1 MSAETFRFFIC
12 NMKRTNF
19 PKAGK
24 ISYDKQDEPIVLSK
38 GLMDI
43 LLVESNPANLIALYC
58 FYYYTAK
65 WQETNQPKATDSY
78 CQKGLGWG
86 YTKFVKAKKK
96 LAELK
101 LITIIQ
107 HRENGR
113 IKGWFIRIH
122 FIWKNKNT
130 EILHQVNTSSSNYSI
145 NALSTINKNALS
157 DNKENT
163 IREKNK
169 KYLPLAKHLLKTIL
183 SKKNIHYTPANIE
196 TWANDIRLL
205 CETNK
210 VSYQRIR
217 TALKWY
223 RIWQGGAYIPVIE
236 SGRSLRYKFLRLED
250 AIERNRDSEEL
261 DLTPQEIFGNYFK
274 DKKDEAYVETFYEQY
289 FQEALQLMP
298 NENGAELAE
307 NMVSLYDWIGKNRE
321 NDIEQSFTTAGI
333 IDYYI
338 QWLGGQT
345 WINDKTPSLF
355 SAANKNFKTFVLRKS
370 EESEY
375 NIITGKFVK

>member
-1 MSAETFRFFIC
+1 
-12 NMKRTNF
+12 MKRTNF
-19 PKAGK
+19 PEVGK

-38 GLMDI
+38 GLIDV
-43 LLVESNPANLIALYC
+43 LLAQSNPADLIALYC

-65 WQETNQPKATDSY
+65 WQQTNQPKATDNY

-86 YTKFVKAKKK
+86 YTKFIKAKKK
-96 LAELK
+96 LTELK
-101 LITIIQ
+101 LITSIQ
-107 HRENGR
+107 QREKGR

-130 EILHQVNTSSSNYSI
+130 ELLDQGNTSPSNSSI
-145 NALSTINKNALS
+145 NALSTIKR
-157 DNKENT
+157 NT

-183 SKKNIHYTPANIE
+183 SKKNIHYTLSHIE

-217 TALKWY
+217 TVLKWY
-223 RIWQGGAYIPVIE
+223 RTNIGGEYIPVIE
-236 SGRSLRYKFLRLED
+236 SGRSLKDKFLRLED
-250 AIERNRDSEEL
+250 AIERNGDSSEPT
-261 DLTPQEIFGNYFK
+261 LTPQDIFGNYFK
-274 DKKDEAYVETFYEQY
+274 DKKDESYIETFYEQY

-298 NENGAELAE
+298 NEDKNKLAE
-307 NMVSLYDWIGKNRE
+307 NMVGLYDWITRNRK

-338 QWLGGQT
+338 QWLDGQT

-355 SAANKNFKTFVLRKS
+355 LATNKNFKTFVLRKS